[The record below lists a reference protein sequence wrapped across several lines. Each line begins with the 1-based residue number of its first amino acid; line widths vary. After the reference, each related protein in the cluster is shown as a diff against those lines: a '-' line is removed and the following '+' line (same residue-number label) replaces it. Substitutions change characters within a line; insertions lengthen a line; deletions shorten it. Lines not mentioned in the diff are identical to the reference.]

1 MASDR
6 PATIRLARVG
16 EALESLPRTLD
27 WLTPEERTRHDG
39 MRSPR
44 RREQFLVG
52 HWLLRIVGAGFGGSS
67 PDDWSFLVDEHGRPG
82 LRSRHPDRCILQA
95 SVSHS
100 GDWVAVAAAMRPIGI
115 DIECDSR
122 PRDLDRLA
130 AEIFPEAQWRPLRE
144 LSDAARRSAFYEQ
157 WTLREAMG
165 KRGGRGL
172 VPGVTRSQY
181 FETSAPA
188 DADALTWIFGETSF
202 ALAVDRPDEA
212 IVIGLPGDV
221 AARGWRLAVP

>member
-1 MASDR
+1 MAGDR

-16 EALESLPRTLD
+16 EALEGLPRTLD
-27 WLTPEERTRHDG
+27 WLAPEERTRHDG

-44 RREQFLVG
+44 RREQFLAG
-52 HWLLRIVGAGFGGSS
+52 HWLLRIVGTGFGDAS

-82 LRSRHPDRCILQA
+82 LRSRGRDRCKLYA

-100 GDWVAVAAAMRPIGI
+100 GNWVAVAAAMQPIGI

-130 AEIFPEAQWRPLRE
+130 AEVFPEAQWRPLRE
-144 LSDAARRSAFYEQ
+144 LPDAARRSAFYEQ

-165 KRGGRGL
+165 KREGRGL
-172 VPGVTRSQY
+172 LPGVVRSQY
-181 FETSAPA
+181 FEASAPA
-188 DADALTWIFGETSF
+188 DAEALTWIFGETSL
-202 ALAVDRPDEA
+202 ALAVDRPEEA
-212 IVIGLPGDV
+212 SIIGLPGEV